1 MVTKNGDW
9 TVVSS
14 SSTTSY
20 KGTNGGKK
28 YGNANSMRKPNVK
41 KGSGSGF
48 NIEGNI
54 SGEKKTSP
62 KNLSILAT
70 GKTKNNRLQ
79 GRLKFQTQETRKRKK
94 ENSEKER
101 RRQNI
106 IGAGFTINPKTKDN
120 LKISADVERIKGKGN
135 WQVDSDNW
143 QGAGNWKEKARYLA
157 SINAELDMLGGRGS
171 ASISR
176 RGKDTTGMLRFSYP
190 LGKKR

>member
-1 MVTKNGDW
+1 MTVKEKPYKNEVRNAQFKID
-9 TVVSS
+9 
-14 SSTTSY
+14 
-20 KGTNGGKK
+20 GK
-28 YGNANSMRKPNVK
+28 
-41 KGSGSGF
+41 F
-48 NIEGNI
+48 
-54 SGEKKTSP
+54 TSP

-70 GKTKNNRLQ
+70 GKTENNKLQ

-106 IGAGFTINPKTKDN
+106 IGAGFTINPETKNN

-143 QGAGNWKEKARYLA
+143 QGAGNWKEKARYLG
-157 SINAELDMLGGRGS
+157 SINAELDMLGGKGS
-171 ASISR
+171 ASISK
-176 RGKDTTGMLRFSYP
+176 RGENTTGMLRFSYP